1 MAATALS
8 TGIGQLVNNGALTDV
23 TPQAIDST
31 NGNMITGAMPER
43 IILKLITAGAS
54 GMTVAIKAGGN
65 PPYPSAAQGDLT
77 VTLGASATRFVGPF
91 TSARFLQSDGS
102 LMWTYSGVS
111 GTCTVAAYKL
121 PAAPAGPR
129 G

>member
-1 MAATALS
+1 MAATALT
-8 TGIGQLVNNGALTDV
+8 TGIGQLVNNGALADV
-23 TPQAIDST
+23 TPQAIDSA
-31 NGNMITGAMPER
+31 NGNKINNAMPER
-43 IILKLITAGAS
+43 IILKLITAAAS
-54 GMTVAIKAGGN
+54 GMTVTIKAGTN
-65 PPYPSAAQGDLT
+65 PPYPSASQGDLQ
-77 VTLGASATRFVGPF
+77 VTLGASATQFVGPF

-102 LMWTYSGVS
+102 LTWSYSGVS